1 MINTIFYFPE
11 SLTFNE
17 YTNKLDKDT
26 DDGISKRTIVFAEEQ
41 GRIYKNG
48 KIYGTNTHDV
58 LDLIK

>member
-17 YTNKLDKDT
+17 YINKLDKNT

-48 KIYGTNTHDV
+48 QIYGTNTYDV
-58 LDLIK
+58 QNLIE